1 MSWPRGSNIRPVRI
15 QSNSARKCWRRSL
28 MLAPLS
34 CGPPPITTR
43 TGLPQVCASTQL
55 KVNLAIVDPVR
66 ADTTARSAVICP
78 NWIQYAIDQRVF
90 SRSLISVSSFSLVVG
105 AGGSAGAAA
114 SCLRK
119 RLTCFTR
126 RNTAKATIRKLM
138 QALMKTP

>member
-66 ADTTARSAVICP
+66 ADTSARLASAVICP
-78 NWIQYAIDQRVF
+78 NWIQYATLRHYGLAASFQRVPN
-90 SRSLISVSSFSLVVG
+90 LHQQLL
-105 AGGSAGAAA
+105 AGGRRWRRG
-114 SCLRK
+114 R
-119 RLTCFTR
+119 CFL
-126 RNTAKATIRKLM
+126 AKPVDLLDQEEDREGHD
-138 QALMKTP
+138 QEVD